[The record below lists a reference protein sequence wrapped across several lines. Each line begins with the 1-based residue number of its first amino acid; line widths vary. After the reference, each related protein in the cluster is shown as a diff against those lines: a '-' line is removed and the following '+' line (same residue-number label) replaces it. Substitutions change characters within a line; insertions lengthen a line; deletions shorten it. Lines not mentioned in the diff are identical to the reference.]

1 MAKKTTIQQMTTPI
15 IKDSVLNFL
24 SYMPN
29 PDDVAHGTS
38 ASYETYRNMRKDPRI
53 KSLLSKI
60 KSAALNFPMFIN
72 QDDSDDKVYKF
83 IKDLKIF
90 KNMQKRNKRLLT
102 ALDYGFC
109 VAELIWKIENN
120 KYIPNNFIPRKPERF
135 SFNSNWELFLNVFGQ
150 KIKLYQSYKWLIFQH
165 DPDDENPYGTSVLR
179 CCYWA
184 YMFKQ
189 AGYDFWLQAT
199 EKFSVTSLVGL
210 FTADGGDENKLRQTA
225 QEIAEMLMNVSS
237 GSTGALANV
246 SDVKEIKM
254 GGDLSHFKELVE
266 ACDLQISYGL
276 TGQSIATSSTN
287 GGSLALGEVQADMMF
302 EDCKSIALELQKVLQ
317 KIIDWTV
324 ELNFGPGTAAPQL
337 QFDVD
342 KKASFDQVMQAIDR
356 KIPVSKSAL
365 YSQYAL
371 PKPQDEDDAFVRE
384 DSAMMLSDSD
394 KKKKKLSI
402 LLSDSSYLSKE
413 KEHIAELEN
422 LCDVA
427 QNAIKPH
434 LKKILNDYLNSVK
447 NGSKAELNKPYY
459 VKDDADFVHSVE
471 KLVLSSYLL
480 GMIHADEERP
490 GKEINAADDEIPPIK
505 FEEAVK
511 FLEQKM
517 PITKD
522 EWKLLEPKARFRAFT
537 VAKLG
542 SATLI
547 DTVKQQLLGVLEDGK
562 GYAEFWNRIKQT
574 VENDVSKIKP
584 GYWETVFRTNTQSAY
599 VAGKLQQ
606 FENSGVAAYQL
617 MVIEDVRTSRICRNL
632 LNKSSGYGIILPVKH
647 PFWQKYGFPPYHFNC
662 RSSIRGVWPSQVGK
676 IGNVVT
682 NPGMKSFQLRD
693 FKPQGD
699 FGGNPLV
706 KGSWWELTAGQMEQ
720 AKELGIVDVLLKLFS
735 LIKD

>member
-1 MAKKTTIQQMTTPI
+1 MAKKTNIQQMTTPI

-72 QDDSDDKVYKF
+72 QDDSDDKVYEF

-90 KNMQKRNKRLLT
+90 KNMQKKNKRLLT

-135 SFNSNWELFLNVFGQ
+135 YFNSNWELFLNEFGQ
-150 KIKLYQSYKWLIFQH
+150 KIKLDQSYKWLIFQH

-179 CCYWA
+179 CCYWP
-184 YMFKQ
+184 YLFKQ

-254 GGDLSHFKELVE
+254 GGDLAHFKELVE

-342 KKASFDQVMQAIDR
+342 KKASFEQVMQAIDR

-371 PKPQDEDDAFVRE
+371 PEPQDEDDAFVRE

-394 KKKKKLSI
+394 KKKK
-402 LLSDSSYLSKE
+402 SY
-413 KEHIAELEN
+413 
-422 LCDVA
+422 
-427 QNAIKPH
+427 
-434 LKKILNDYLNSVK
+434 
-447 NGSKAELNKPYY
+447 
-459 VKDDADFVHSVE
+459 
-471 KLVLSSYLL
+471 
-480 GMIHADEERP
+480 
-490 GKEINAADDEIPPIK
+490 
-505 FEEAVK
+505 
-511 FLEQKM
+511 
-517 PITKD
+517 
-522 EWKLLEPKARFRAFT
+522 
-537 VAKLG
+537 
-542 SATLI
+542 
-547 DTVKQQLLGVLEDGK
+547 
-562 GYAEFWNRIKQT
+562 
-574 VENDVSKIKP
+574 
-584 GYWETVFRTNTQSAY
+584 
-599 VAGKLQQ
+599 Q
-606 FENSGVAAYQL
+606 FY
-617 MVIEDVRTSRICRNL
+617 
-632 LNKSSGYGIILPVKH
+632 
-647 PFWQKYGFPPYHFNC
+647 
-662 RSSIRGVWPSQVGK
+662 
-676 IGNVVT
+676 
-682 NPGMKSFQLRD
+682 
-693 FKPQGD
+693 
-699 FGGNPLV
+699 
-706 KGSWWELTAGQMEQ
+706 
-720 AKELGIVDVLLKLFS
+720 
-735 LIKD
+735 

>member
-72 QDDSDDKVYKF
+72 QDDSDDKVYEF

-90 KNMQKRNKRLLT
+90 KNMQKKNKRLLT

-135 SFNSNWELFLNVFGQ
+135 YFNSNWELFLNEFGQ
-150 KIKLYQSYKWLIFQH
+150 KIKLDQSYKWLIFQH

-179 CCYWA
+179 CCYWP
-184 YMFKQ
+184 YLFKQ

-246 SDVKEIKM
+246 ADVKEIKM
-254 GGDLSHFKELVE
+254 GGDLAHFKELVE

-371 PKPQDEDDAFVRE
+371 PEPLDDDDAFIRE
-384 DSAMMLSDSD
+384 DSGMMLSDSD
-394 KKKKKLSI
+394 KKKK
-402 LLSDSSYLSKE
+402 SY
-413 KEHIAELEN
+413 
-422 LCDVA
+422 
-427 QNAIKPH
+427 
-434 LKKILNDYLNSVK
+434 
-447 NGSKAELNKPYY
+447 
-459 VKDDADFVHSVE
+459 
-471 KLVLSSYLL
+471 
-480 GMIHADEERP
+480 
-490 GKEINAADDEIPPIK
+490 
-505 FEEAVK
+505 
-511 FLEQKM
+511 
-517 PITKD
+517 
-522 EWKLLEPKARFRAFT
+522 
-537 VAKLG
+537 
-542 SATLI
+542 
-547 DTVKQQLLGVLEDGK
+547 
-562 GYAEFWNRIKQT
+562 
-574 VENDVSKIKP
+574 
-584 GYWETVFRTNTQSAY
+584 
-599 VAGKLQQ
+599 Q
-606 FENSGVAAYQL
+606 FY
-617 MVIEDVRTSRICRNL
+617 
-632 LNKSSGYGIILPVKH
+632 
-647 PFWQKYGFPPYHFNC
+647 
-662 RSSIRGVWPSQVGK
+662 
-676 IGNVVT
+676 
-682 NPGMKSFQLRD
+682 
-693 FKPQGD
+693 
-699 FGGNPLV
+699 
-706 KGSWWELTAGQMEQ
+706 
-720 AKELGIVDVLLKLFS
+720 
-735 LIKD
+735 